1 MLPRLSFIVLSKGQD
16 LDQTL
21 ESSSHIELRA
31 RLERVTDLEE
41 AVNRQR
47 PDAILVALEGDP
59 RVTFAAL
66 EKLPA
71 PRPLLFFYGPDDSR
85 LILQAMRCGACEY
98 VTPGSDEREQLIA
111 AVERLARDRGGSA
124 EAHRSAL
131 VAVMG
136 AKGGVGASF
145 VACQLSASLARM
157 GERVALADGHLRLGD
172 VAVYMNLSPQY
183 TFASLASR
191 SEAID
196 STYLRTTLEA
206 HSSGVQVL
214 ATPTRPE
221 EADAV
226 GVGCVE
232 RVVGLLR
239 SEFDWVIWDTPREF
253 DDRSVLILDRADPI
267 LVVTTPDVASMH
279 HARMQLDLLER
290 LGRSP
295 SDIRIVANRTE
306 RAASVSSREAREF
319 LGRPADA
326 SIPNDFSRA
335 TACVNEGRTLYEVG
349 RRSPLGRAMSELA
362 VLTHSWC
369 GRRLPHA
376 RTRSRRGLVSRLRR
390 RSDGAV

>member
-1 MLPRLSFIVLSKGQD
+1 MLPRISFLILSERQD

-31 RLERVTDLEE
+31 HVKKVTDLEE
-41 AVNRQR
+41 AVTRQR
-47 PDAILVALEGDP
+47 PDAVLVELDGDP
-59 RVTFAAL
+59 TATFAAL
-66 EKLPA
+66 AKLPA
-71 PRPLLFFYGPDDSR
+71 PRPLLCFYGPDDSQ

-98 VTPGSDEREQLIA
+98 VTPGCDEKDNLIA
-111 AVERLARDRGGSA
+111 AVERLARDRGGST
-124 EAHRSAL
+124 EARQGAL

-157 GERVALADGHLRLGD
+157 GERVAVADGQLRLGD
-172 VAVYMNLSPQY
+172 VALYMNLSPQY

-196 STYLRTTLEA
+196 STYLRTTLDA

-214 ATPTRPE
+214 ATPTSPE
-221 EADAV
+221 EAEAV
-226 GVGCVE
+226 SVGCVE

-239 SEFDWVIWDTPREF
+239 SEFDWVIWDTPRDF
-253 DDRSVLILDRADPI
+253 DDRSVIVLDRADPI

-279 HARMQLDLLER
+279 HVRMQLDLLER

-295 SDIRIVANRTE
+295 DDIRIVANRTG
-306 RAASVSSREAREF
+306 RGASVSPREAREF

-326 SIPNDFSRA
+326 SIPNDFPRA

-349 RRSPLGRAMSELA
+349 RRSPLANAMGELA

-369 GRRLPHA
+369 GRPLPQTHA
-376 RTRSRRGLVSRLRR
+376 RSRRGLVSRLRGG
-390 RSDGAV
+390 SDGAV

>member
-1 MLPRLSFIVLSKGQD
+1 MLPRLSFLILSQKQD
-16 LDQTL
+16 LDWTL
-21 ESSSHIELRA
+21 ESSRYIEIRA
-31 RLERVTDLEE
+31 HVEHVTDLEE
-41 AVNRQR
+41 VVLHHR
-47 PDAILVALEGDP
+47 PDAILVALEKDP

-71 PRPLLFFYGPDDSR
+71 PRPLLLFYGPDDSR
-85 LILQAMRCGACEY
+85 LILQAMRCGAREY
-98 VTPGSDEREQLIA
+98 VTPGSDVGKQLTA
-111 AVERLARDRGGSA
+111 AAERLARDHGRSA

-172 VAVYMNLSPQY
+172 VALYMNLSPPY

-196 STYLRTTLEA
+196 STYLRTTLDA
-206 HSSGVQVL
+206 HPSGVQVL
-214 ATPTRPE
+214 AAPRRPE
-221 EADAV
+221 EADAI
-226 GVGCVE
+226 GAGCIE
-232 RVVGLLR
+232 RVADLLQ

-253 DDRSVLILDRADPI
+253 DDRSVSILDRADPI

-295 SDIRIVANRTE
+295 EDIRIIANRTE
-306 RAASVSSREAREF
+306 RAASVSPREAREF

-326 SIPNDFSRA
+326 SIPNDFPRA
-335 TACVNEGRTLYEVG
+335 TACVNEGRTLHEVAP
-349 RRSPLGRAMSELA
+349 RSPLGKAMSELA
-362 VLTHSWC
+362 ALTHPWC
-369 GRRLPHA
+369 GRPMPRA
-376 RTRSRRGLVSRLRR
+376 RTRSRRGLVSCLRR

>member
-1 MLPRLSFIVLSKGQD
+1 
-16 LDQTL
+16 
-21 ESSSHIELRA
+21 
-31 RLERVTDLEE
+31 
-41 AVNRQR
+41 
-47 PDAILVALEGDP
+47 
-59 RVTFAAL
+59 
-66 EKLPA
+66 
-71 PRPLLFFYGPDDSR
+71 
-85 LILQAMRCGACEY
+85 
-98 VTPGSDEREQLIA
+98 VTPDSDERAQLIA

-124 EAHRSAL
+124 VASRSPL

-172 VAVYMNLSPQY
+172 VALYMNLSPQY

-196 STYLRTTLEA
+196 STYLRTTLDTHA
-206 HSSGVQVL
+206 SGVQVL

-253 DDRSVLILDRADPI
+253 DDRSVFILDRADPI

-295 SDIRIVANRTE
+295 DDIRIVANRTE
-306 RAASVSSREAREF
+306 RAASVSPREARDF
-319 LGRPADA
+319 LGRAADA
-326 SIPNDFSRA
+326 SIPNDFPRA
-335 TACVNEGRTLYEVG
+335 TACVNEGRTLHDVG
-349 RRSPLGRAMSELA
+349 RRSPLGKAMGELA

-369 GRRLPHA
+369 GRPPPPP

-390 RSDGAV
+390 RSDGAL